1 MRGYSIIELQHAR
14 PIKQRPESDVRYCE
28 CCGAR
33 LARDNY
39 EALCSPCATKADST
53 PPDVLARHGLR
64 VHPEYPAHAL
74 KELVRH
80 YFGTLS
86 AAERMLGWKRNT
98 ISNWTRCRRET
109 NNHAVIPQWRCDAIN
124 RAIEEIERR

>member
-1 MRGYSIIELQHAR
+1 MELQHAR
-14 PIKQRPESDVRYCE
+14 PTKQRPESDVRYCE

-39 EALCSPCATKADST
+39 EVLCSPCSARADGDDV
-53 PPDVLARHGLR
+53 PIPDVLIWHGLR

-98 ISNWTRCRRET
+98 ISNWTRVRRET

-124 RAIEEIERR
+124 RAIERMERR